1 MPSRQNSIS
10 RGLTSGP
17 VTLTTAQSA
26 RKVVR
31 RIIMIVVVAA
41 VAGAFALQYMTQ
53 QMSQMHLTELGVEI
67 RTLETELE
75 GTRKELERAL
85 LDLEIASVTRA
96 ELERQLVVLTEQHKQ
111 VREELEFVKS
121 AAVRT
126 RSN

>member
-1 MPSRQNSIS
+1 MPSRQKSIS

-26 RKVVR
+26 KKVVR
-31 RIIMIVVVAA
+31 RIIVIVMIAA
-41 VAGAFALQYMTQ
+41 IAGAFALQYFTQ
-53 QMSQMHLTELGVEI
+53 QMSQMRLNGLSEEI
-67 RTLETELE
+67 QALETELE

-85 LDLEIASVTRA
+85 LDLEIAAVTRA

-126 RSN
+126 RGN